1 MNYNPLL
8 IESNRLESTTN
19 SSTGETIFTTTQI
32 YKILTSNTEDSST
45 IDEGIILQSSTDSFG
60 IANTTEILSYSST
73 EPVANAE
80 TQYTTEISTTER
92 IELETENLLVTGS
105 NHVETTTISNIQD
118 GFKPTIPDVAASITQ
133 FGHVTTSIP
142 EDAKRTTELIT
153 ESFGSPTNRA
163 QGTNFPYYST
173 AESITGT

>member
-1 MNYNPLL
+1 MT
-8 IESNRLESTTN
+8 ESNRINQTTTDAN
-19 SSTGETIFTTTQI
+19 KEGNIFTTTDS
-32 YKILTSNTEDSST
+32 YTTLTSNTEDSST
-45 IDEGIILQSSTDSFG
+45 VEEGIILQSSTDSFG

-105 NHVETTTISNIQD
+105 NHVETTIISNIQD
-118 GFKPTIPDVAASITQ
+118 GFKPTIPDVAAFITQ
-133 FGHVTTSIP
+133 FGYVATSIP
-142 EDAKRTTELIT
+142 EDAERTTELTT
-153 ESFGSPTNRA
+153 ESFGFPTNRA
-163 QGTNFPYYST
+163 EGTNIPYYSI